1 MYSYS
6 EVKNKAKRHN
16 SELNDQLHPF
26 ASKFSLFFSWI
37 FINLSLS
44 ANHVTALF
52 FIVGLIGSFLFL
64 STNPYLSITA
74 FLFWRLHII
83 FDICDGE
90 VARFNQK
97 FSINGAYWD
106 YMIHAVLYPLY
117 FINIAVSQ
125 YYLYGDVIFL
135 FLGIFGGLVLSLQ
148 QAVKNNYFKAM
159 LFNGQSIK
167 MYNEK
172 TKVEGRSIIKHK
184 LFLYVIEVIGFEG
197 FIIIFVVL
205 NFFENKEIM
214 IVLLSLYICLFLIFV
229 VSKFVLFSVKGYYPK
244 RN

>member
-37 FINLSLS
+37 FINLNLN

-52 FIVGLIGSFLFL
+52 FIIGFIGSFLFL
-64 STNPYLSITA
+64 SMNPYVSIIA

-117 FINIAVSQ
+117 FINIGISQ
-125 YYLYGDVIFL
+125 YFLFGDVVFL
-135 FLGIFGGLVLSLQ
+135 FLGIFGGLMLSLQ
-148 QAVKNNYFKAM
+148 QAVKNNYFRAM
-159 LFNGQSIK
+159 LFNDHSLK
-167 MYNEK
+167 TYNEK
-172 TKVEGRSIIKHK
+172 TKVEGRSNIKHK
-184 LFLYVIEVIGFEG
+184 VFLYVTEVIGFEG
-197 FIIIFVVL
+197 FILIFVVL
-205 NFFENKEIM
+205 NFFKNKDLM
-214 IVLLSLYICLFLIFV
+214 ILLLSIYIFLFFIFV
-229 VSKFVLFSVKGYYPK
+229 VAKFVLLSVKGYYPRK
-244 RN
+244 N